1 MSTVLRWAKN
11 IENCEEKMHLF
22 SCHLASYFIFFI
34 LFFWKKLIV
43 ICIGDIDSVQITNRA
58 GKQYVIFFFT
68 SPCYNAMIIS
78 NAISCL
84 GPQCPCYI
92 GDAVYHFLK
101 IYLHIFFSVTKLSF
115 FFRHIKV
122 HPTSMAETS
131 LRPWE
136 SVLEIGS
143 LSHWGLIIM
152 PSQEANKSNLGRSFA
167 LL

>member
-1 MSTVLRWAKN
+1 MKKKCICFHVILHPT
-11 IENCEEKMHLF
+11 LF
-22 SCHLASYFIFFI
+22 FFI

-92 GDAVYHFLK
+92 GVAVYHFLK

-122 HPTSMAETS
+122 HPTSMAQTS

-136 SVLEIGS
+136 FVLEIGS
-143 LSHWGLIIM
+143 LSH
-152 PSQEANKSNLGRSFA
+152 
-167 LL
+167 